1 MGVGAVGNDNLN
13 RMIQFVIDQNRADKV
28 PGHLVRHTFRN
39 INDNEQIQGIVFPVY
54 IPRHLFHHGFE
65 IDLVVRNKR
74 KGACDDKCKA
84 GIIKRLVPEKRRI
97 FLMLKNNI
105 LLFV

>member
-74 KGACDDKCKA
+74 KVMTNARPGSSSDWYQKKGD
-84 GIIKRLVPEKRRI
+84 
-97 FLMLKNNI
+97 FS
-105 LLFV
+105 